1 MFFINSLAH
10 TWGSKTYAKELTA
23 VDNFILAFLTFGEG
37 YHNYHHAFPNDYRN
51 GISWYHFD
59 PTKWLIWTLEKL
71 HLAKNLRSKD
81 GLIVR
86 ANLIQ
91 KDLKMVVETLRQ
103 KLPDIHAREK
113 IQAGFENLAQDFE
126 QKVDE
131 LHRQLHIYRELLADK
146 KSEAHARLKKIECL
160 SIQKELQKSWKLW
173 KEMVDRFDHQ
183 YVLIEH

>member
-1 MFFINSLAH
+1 
-10 TWGSKTYAKELTA
+10 
-23 VDNFILAFLTFGEG
+23 
-37 YHNYHHAFPNDYRN
+37 
-51 GISWYHFD
+51 
-59 PTKWLIWTLEKL
+59 
-71 HLAKNLRSKD
+71 
-81 GLIVR
+81 
-86 ANLIQ
+86 
-91 KDLKMVVETLRQ
+91 MVVETLSQ

-113 IQAGFENLAQDFE
+113 IQAWFENLAQDFE